1 MKENIIKGVLTA
13 AMATLMAYLG
23 HMVIPIIILAT
34 VMLLDYGTGI
44 GKAWVAG
51 DLSSKIG
58 VIGIFKKVGYLTIVA
73 VGMVVDW
80 VIQAGLTELHVD
92 YDLEF
97 LFAMIVVIWL
107 ILNEIISIL
116 ENVAAIGVPV
126 PKWLTKIVAKLKDQT
141 EKQMGTEEENE
152 PEAGE

>member
-13 AMATLMAYLG
+13 AMAALMAYLG
-23 HMVIPIIILAT
+23 HMVIPIIVLAT

-58 VIGIFKKVGYLTIVA
+58 IIGILKKVGYLAIVM

-92 YDLEF
+92 YKLEF
-97 LFAMIVVIWL
+97 LFAIIVVIWL
-107 ILNEIISIL
+107 ILNEVISIL

-126 PKWLTKIVAKLKDQT
+126 PKWLTKVVVKLKDQA
-141 EKQMGTEEENE
+141 EKAAGEEKAEEE
-152 PEAGE
+152 